1 MMYFQRPCHV
11 SGTQLELEWWYGTF
25 SYYLSGN
32 FMDQEGLL
40 NYADESYYRYSVNGK
55 INAKI
60 NKNISLSYN
69 TKWFRTNY
77 EAPSYLNQLF
87 STR

>member
-1 MMYFQRPCHV
+1 
-11 SGTQLELEWWYGTF
+11 
-25 SYYLSGN
+25 
-32 FMDQEGLL
+32 MDQEGLL

-87 STR
+87 FHQIMRKWPNAFVTDPQGYWADNSEIIPLKKEDE

>member
-1 MMYFQRPCHV
+1 
-11 SGTQLELEWWYGTF
+11 
-25 SYYLSGN
+25 
-32 FMDQEGLL
+32 MDQEGLL

-87 STR
+87 STK